1 MTIERTDRD
10 PLSTNIHALISAL
23 GRVMTDQS
31 GAAAL
36 NLTEEVRRI
45 AKELRTNPSDDLL
58 ALLTALIAERS
69 LVELQGLVK
78 AFTLYFGLV
87 NLAEGVER
95 LRMLSV
101 RDRQR
106 YPAPH
111 AEGIADA
118 VAALRAHGV
127 AAESIQEWLDHAL
140 IMPAF
145 TAHPTESKRRTTL
158 NKLRR
163 IFDTLIDLTMRT
175 SPLLPHEHIAAISQ
189 IEREI
194 VGLWQSDDVRIE
206 KPSVLDEV
214 ENGIY
219 YFQRVLWDLLP
230 KIDRELDTA
239 LSEYYPEH
247 QWRLPP
253 VIRFGSWIGS
263 DRDGNPFVTSDVT
276 VATVRMMRAG
286 MLRHMIASMATLHTD
301 LSQSL
306 QQVAVSPELMERIA
320 YYSELFPDAAH
331 AISPHHVRE
340 PYRRL
345 IELIRARLERTLQ
358 HTLHAELHWGQ
369 DPPPVPQPDV
379 YFHSEEL
386 LADLR
391 LMHTS
396 LSANGG
402 ALVANGVLR
411 DMIAKVRIF
420 RLNTA
425 TLDIRQHSGRH
436 MSALDELLTVAGVCT
451 TYADMGEPEKIAL
464 LCAEIASPRPLSETR
479 LSNYSPE
486 TAETIQTFRVVA
498 ALLEQIDPQMIE
510 NYVISTTTSVS
521 DILAVLLLC
530 REVGL
535 YEPGRFSLL
544 NVVPLF
550 ESGDDLVHAPLLMET
565 CLALPIYRE
574 HLRLRGDVQEI
585 MLGYS
590 DSNKEG
596 GFASA
601 NWALYQAQVSLDA
614 LAERHGLRLRLFHG
628 RGGAVGRG
636 GGPAGQ
642 AILSQPPGTLNGQIK
657 MTDQGEMIS
666 DRYLD
671 PRTAHRHLE
680 QVINAVLRAG
690 FPETLRLP
698 EPTWIAAMEQIAA
711 TARNAYRSMVY
722 GNPEFFT
729 YFREATPIA
738 EISRLRIGS
747 RPASRRNSTRIEDL
761 RAIPWVFSWMQN
773 RHTLPGWFGLGSA
786 LADFVGTEL
795 QIVDCRLQIA
805 PDDQNLQSAI
815 TNLQLLRTMYRQW
828 PFFATLLDNAQM
840 IMSKADMGIAR
851 QYADLVE
858 DQVLAGRVFALI
870 EAEFL
875 RTARMICAVAEITEI
890 LDTEPVLRRS
900 IQQRNPYVDP
910 LSYIQL
916 ELLRRLRDDSHAD
929 QEQLETTVLMSIN
942 GIAAGL
948 KNTG

>member
-1 MTIERTDRD
+1 MTIDRD
-10 PLSTNIHALISAL
+10 PLSTNIRALISAL
-23 GRVMTDQS
+23 SRVMSDQS

-36 NLTEEVRRI
+36 ALTEEVRRI
-45 AKELRTNPSDDLL
+45 AKDLRTSPSDDLV
-58 ALLTALIAERS
+58 AQLTAMIADRS
-69 LVELQGLVK
+69 LDELHGLVK
-78 AFTLYFGLV
+78 TFTLYFGLV

-95 LRMLSV
+95 LRVLSV

-106 YPAPH
+106 YPAPR

-118 VAALRAHGV
+118 VAALRGHGV
-127 AAESIQEWLDHAL
+127 AAESIQAWLDHAL
-140 IMPAF
+140 IMPVL

-175 SPLLPHEHIAAISQ
+175 TSLLPHEYIVATSQ

-230 KIDRELDTA
+230 KIDRELGTA
-239 LSEYYPEH
+239 LAEYYPDY

-253 VIRFGSWIGS
+253 VIRFGSWMGG
-263 DRDGNPFVTSDVT
+263 DRDGNPFVTPEVT

-286 MLRHMIASMATLHTD
+286 MLRHMIASMAGLHTD

-306 QQVAVSPELMERIA
+306 QQVVVSSELMERIA
-320 YYSELFPDAAH
+320 HYSELFPDTAG
-331 AISPHHVRE
+331 AISPHHICE

-345 IELIRARLERTLQ
+345 TELIRARLERTLQ
-358 HTLHAELHWGQ
+358 HTLNTDLHWGQ
-369 DPPPVPQPDV
+369 DPPPIPQPDV
-379 YFHSEEL
+379 YFHSGEL

-391 LMHTS
+391 LMQAS
-396 LSANGG
+396 LTANGG
-402 ALVANGVLR
+402 ALVADGVLR
-411 DMIAKVRIF
+411 DMIAKVAIF

-436 MSALDELLTVAGVCT
+436 LSALSELLAVAGVCAS
-451 TYADMGEPEKIAL
+451 YADLSEQDKISL
-464 LCAEIASPRPLSETR
+464 LSAEIASPRPLSETR

-498 ALLEQIDPQMIE
+498 ALLEQIDPQLIE
-510 NYVISTTTSVS
+510 NYIISTTTSVS

-550 ESGDDLVHAPLLMET
+550 ETGDDLVHAPLLMEK

-601 NWALYQAQVSLDA
+601 NWALYQAQVTLDA

-642 AILSQPPGTLNGQIK
+642 AILAQPPGTLNGQIK
-657 MTDQGEMIS
+657 MTDQGEVIS

-680 QVINAVLRAG
+680 QVMNAVLRAG
-690 FPETLRLP
+690 FPETVRPP

-711 TARNAYRSMVY
+711 TARAAYRATVY
-722 GNPEFFT
+722 DNPEFLA

-747 RPASRRNSTRIEDL
+747 RPASRRNSARIEDL

-773 RHTLPGWFGLGSA
+773 RHTIPGWFGLGSA
-786 LADFVGTEL
+786 LADFVGAEV
-795 QIVDCRLQIA
+795 QMAVA
-805 PDDQNLQSAI
+805 PDGHHHPSTI
-815 TNLQLLRTMYRQW
+815 THLQLLRTMYRQW
-828 PFFATLLDNAQM
+828 PFFTTLLDNAQM
-840 IMSKADMGIAR
+840 IMAKADMGIAR

-858 DQVLAGRVFALI
+858 DQALAGRVFALI

-875 RTARMICAVAEITEI
+875 RTTRMICAVAEISEI
-890 LDTEPVLRRS
+890 LDAEPVLQRA